1 MTSDNSKTPIAAP
14 GIDPG
19 IEAGSAPAVLPR
31 EGRGGVLGFALI
43 CLLAFVTVATLRAPP
58 ATKDVVVGTYL
69 ITWGC
74 MFIAAYFFSHKT
86 FFLRGLLWFCTRMSC
101 PSTPKMAFF
110 YGFMTIGMGTV
121 SILAGHGLF

>member
-1 MTSDNSKTPIAAP
+1 MTRDDSQTPTAAP
-14 GIDPG
+14 GNSPG
-19 IEAGSAPAVLPR
+19 NPAGIAPAASPP
-31 EGRGGVLGFALI
+31 EERGGVLGFALI

-121 SILAGHGLF
+121 SILAGHGWF